1 MWLENLGSKIN
12 ELSYDGVY
20 PQGQLAN
27 LFKGAKGKD
36 FSPPAGYKGAL
47 PTDEDPW
54 EVVDDLY
61 PVKAELLGVDGSQ
74 IYPDPAEPL
83 PWAYAHAMATTS
95 PVRYIS
101 RFMSP
106 GELLRAKAA
115 SGQKLIDTI
124 RFSLEL
130 ELAAS
135 CARDLGNK
143 SVVLLDGPILPPGRT
158 SHEREGL
165 GKELL
170 NLALSELDDC
180 VGQGGIIAGFTPN
193 GHARYV
199 ANLLL
204 AIVGEEN
211 DDRQL
216 PIIDRKVIGSLI
228 GKGQRTALYKR
239 MALDEREVYFFY
251 TTQGRVEFPFQPSL
265 DVINSVWG
273 CVEEGY
279 PFRTCSCSP
288 PGCDPQGYSVPSQ
301 SDCPIQSPGRD
312 HRQTNRKTQSLNKN
326 QIEDQIK

>member
-1 MWLENLGSKIN
+1 MWLEQLGTKIN
-12 ELSYDGVY
+12 DLSYEGTH
-20 PQGQLAN
+20 PHGQLTN
-27 LFKGAKGKD
+27 LFKGAKGKE
-36 FSPPAGYKGAL
+36 FIPPEGYRGAI
-47 PTDEDPW
+47 PVDGQPW
-54 EVVDDLY
+54 EPVDNLKTTT
-61 PVKAELLGVDGSQ
+61 VELLGVDGSQ

-95 PVRYIS
+95 PVRYLS

-106 GELLRAKAA
+106 GELLHARAA
-115 SGQKLIDTI
+115 SGRKLIDTI

-130 ELAAS
+130 ELAS
-135 CARDLGNK
+135 ECAREQGGGA
-143 SVVLLDGPILPPGRT
+143 VVLLDGPILPPGRT
-158 SHEREGL
+158 SHEWEGL

-170 NLALSELDDC
+170 NRALSELDDC

-204 AIVGEEN
+204 AMVGEDN

-216 PIIDRKVIGSLI
+216 PMIDRKIVKSLI
-228 GKGQRTALYKR
+228 TKGQRTALYKR

-265 DVINSVWG
+265 DVINSVWS

-279 PFRTCSCSP
+279 PPELAAAHHLAVIPRGTATHLKAIVRSNLHEEITGKQIAKTVQC
-288 PGCDPQGYSVPSQ
+288 
-301 SDCPIQSPGRD
+301 
-312 HRQTNRKTQSLNKN
+312 RKTV
-326 QIEDQIK
+326 

>member
-12 ELSYDGVY
+12 ELSYDGIH
-20 PQGQLAN
+20 PHGQLVN
-27 LFKGAKGKD
+27 LFKGTKGKD

-54 EVVDDLY
+54 EVVENLH

-74 IYPDPAEPL
+74 IYPDSAEPL

-95 PVRYIS
+95 PVRYVS

-135 CARDLGNK
+135 CALEKGDR

-158 SHEREGL
+158 SYEREGL
-165 GKELL
+165 GEELL
-170 NLALSELDDC
+170 DRALAELENC
-180 VGQGGIIAGFTPN
+180 VGKGGIIAGFTPN

-204 AIVGEEN
+204 AIVGEDN

-216 PIIDRKVIGSLI
+216 PMIDRKIVKSLI
-228 GKGQRTALYKR
+228 SKGQRTALYKR

-279 PFRTCSCSP
+279 PSELAAAHHLAVIPRGTATHLKAIVRSNLQEEIT
-288 PGCDPQGYSVPSQ
+288 G
-301 SDCPIQSPGRD
+301 
-312 HRQTNRKTQSLNKN
+312 K
-326 QIEDQIK
+326 QIAKLIA

>member
-12 ELSYDGVY
+12 DLSYDGIH

-47 PTDEDPW
+47 PTGEPPW
-54 EVVDDLY
+54 EVVDNFH

-95 PVRYIS
+95 PVQYLS
-101 RFMSP
+101 RFMTP

-135 CARDLGNK
+135 CARQKGNG

-158 SHEREGL
+158 SQEREGL
-165 GKELL
+165 GEELL
-170 NLALSELDDC
+170 DRALSELDDC

-199 ANLLL
+199 ASLLL

-216 PIIDRKVIGSLI
+216 PLIDRKVIRSLI

-239 MALDEREVYFFY
+239 IALDEREVYFFY
-251 TTQGRVEFPFQPSL
+251 TTQGRVEFSFQPSPE
-265 DVINSVWG
+265 VINSVWS

-279 PFRTCSCSP
+279 PSELAAAHHLAVIPRGTATHLKAIVRSNL
-288 PGCDPQGYSVPSQ
+288 
-301 SDCPIQSPGRD
+301 RD
-312 HRQTNRKTQSLNKN
+312 EITGKQLAKLG
-326 QIEDQIK
+326 